1 MNLKE
6 LLAGIGRVSPFG
18 PLDKEITALT
28 VDSRTVTEGCLFAA
42 IRGDKTDGHDFI
54 DAAREKGAAAIMAER
69 DVPERWRDTWLRV
82 PDSRVGIAEAADRY
96 YLRPSDEMLLC
107 GITGTNGKTT
117 TAFLLHHLLTLAK
130 GRCGLIG
137 TVKYDTGLGF
147 EPSSHTTPDWIAVQ
161 RLLSEMRS
169 NGCAGVAME
178 VSSHALQQSRVH
190 GIRFNAG
197 VFTNLT
203 QDHLDYHGSMENY
216 FAAKAKLFEHLT
228 TQGDHK
234 KPAAVLNIDDTYG
247 RRLAHMFDGKLNIV
261 KFGMGMA
268 ADFRASDVR
277 TGMQGTQFTLVAR
290 GRTFLV
296 RLPLI
301 GRFNVYN
308 ALAAIGSAWA
318 MGLNLRET
326 VTHMARAP
334 QVPGRMQ
341 SVAENKPFRVFV
353 DYAHTPD
360 ALENALR
367 TLKDLGPRRLITVF
381 GCGGD
386 RDRSKRPKM
395 GAVSGNFSNWT
406 IVTSDNPRSEVPEKI
421 LDDIRAGM
429 RAGQYES
436 IVDRKAA
443 IAKAIS
449 LAGGGDIVLIA
460 GKGHEQGQT
469 FAHETVPFDD
479 VKVAQSVLREW
490 KLPDRGETD
499 RDRGDRK

>member
-6 LLAGIGRVSPFG
+6 LLNGIERVSTHG

-28 VDSRTVTEGCLFAA
+28 VDSRTVTDGTLFAA
-42 IRGDKTDGHDFI
+42 IRGEKADGHDYI
-54 DAAREKGAAAIMAER
+54 GTACEKGAAAIMAER
-69 DVPERWRDTWLRV
+69 DVPEHYRETWLRV
-82 PDSRVGIAEAADRY
+82 PDSRKGIAEAADTY
-96 YLRPSDEMLLC
+96 FGRPSDDLLVC

-117 TAFLLHHLLTLAK
+117 TAFLLHHLLTESK

-137 TVKYDTGLGF
+137 TVKYDTGLG
-147 EPSSHTTPDWIAVQ
+147 PQASSHTTPDWIAVQ
-161 RLLSEMRS
+161 RLLSEMRA
-169 NGCAGVAME
+169 NGCAAAAME
-178 VSSHALQQSRVH
+178 VSSHALHQSRVH
-190 GIRFNAG
+190 GIRFDAA

-203 QDHLDYHGSMENY
+203 QDHLDYHGSMEDY
-216 FAAKAKLFEHLT
+216 FLAKAGLFEHLT
-228 TQGDHK
+228 LQGGSK
-234 KPAAVLNIDDTYG
+234 KPSAVINSEDTWG
-247 RRLAHMFDGKLNIV
+247 RRLAQMCEGKLNVV
-261 KFGMGMA
+261 KFGMGMT
-268 ADFRASDVR
+268 ADFRATDIR
-277 TGMQGTQFTLVAR
+277 TGMQGTQFTLEAR

-308 ALAAIGSAWA
+308 ALAAISTAWA

-326 VTHMARAP
+326 ITNLSRAP

-341 SVAENKPFRVFV
+341 SVAEGKPFRVFV

-386 RDRSKRPKM
+386 RDRTKRPKM
-395 GAVSGNFSNWT
+395 GAVSESLSSHS
-406 IVTSDNPRSEVPEKI
+406 IITSDNPRSEDPEKI
-421 LDDIRAGM
+421 LADIRSGM
-429 RAGQYES
+429 RGDHAES
-436 IVDRKAA
+436 IVDRRAA
-443 IAKAIS
+443 ITKAIG

-469 FAHETVPFDD
+469 FATETLPFDD
-479 VKVAQSVLREW
+479 VRVAQSVLRDW
-490 KLPDRGETD
+490 KLPDRGE
-499 RDRGDRK
+499 RR